1 MKKLEKDY
9 TADLPE
15 DVKAKEEA
23 KKNMWKK
30 FYAKGGVIEKI
41 PYRVTKEQLN
51 KGQW

>member
-1 MKKLEKDY
+1 
-9 TADLPE
+9 LPE